1 MPDKLVG
8 AAVRGST
15 IAEVQ
20 ANIARAEELGVHA
33 VWMTT
38 GGASLDSLTCFAAS
52 AAATTNIKLGTS
64 IIPTYPRHPL
74 VVAQQAQVVAQLAPG
89 RLRLGV
95 GPSHRPTIESM
106 GIDFHAPLGHLREY
120 IQILKGILQT
130 GSVDFQGKHYSA
142 KASIPG
148 PLNVQVM
155 GSALRT
161 GSFELCGAGAD
172 GAISW
177 ICPGVYLRDAALPAM
192 EKGAMEAGRP
202 VPPLIAHAPV
212 CVHDNPDEVRA
223 AVREQFG
230 HPGLPFYQNMLIA
243 SGYPEASEGQWS
255 DAMIDGVVILG
266 DEETCAQRIQGLF
279 EMGATEI
286 LASPVTAG
294 ADRAAS
300 LDRTMRL
307 LGQAAASVR

>member
-1 MPDKLVG
+1 MPDQLVG
-8 AAVRGST
+8 AAIRGST
-15 IAEVQ
+15 ISEVQ
-20 ANIARAEELGVHA
+20 TNIARAEELGINA
-33 VWMTT
+33 AWMTT

-52 AAATTNIKLGTS
+52 AGATTNIKLGTS

-74 VVAQQAQVVAQLAPG
+74 VVAQQAQVVDQLAPG

-106 GIDFHAPLGHLREY
+106 GIEFNAPLGHLREY
-120 IQILKGILQT
+120 IQVLKSLLQT
-130 GSVDFQGKHYSA
+130 GSVDFQGIHYSA
-142 KASIPG
+142 KASIPS
-148 PLNVQVM
+148 PLDVQVM

-161 GSFELCGAGAD
+161 GSFELCGAVAD

-177 ICPGVYLRDAALPAM
+177 ICPGVYLRDVALPAM
-192 EKGAMEAGRP
+192 EKGANESGRP

-212 CVHDNPDEVRA
+212 CVHDDLDEVRA

-243 SGYPEASEGQWS
+243 SGYPEASNGQWS
-255 DAMIDGVVILG
+255 DSMIDGVVILG

-307 LGQAAASVR
+307 LGQSAASVR